1 MLDWNHDGKHDWKDD
16 AFFHNVVMKDSD
28 KGTETK
34 SSNSGSSSTNSSG
47 SSSNGLT
54 WFIVLCVVYFI
65 IKLIA

>member
-1 MLDWNHDGKHDWKDD
+1 MDWNNDGKHDWKDD
-16 AFFHNVVMKDSD
+16 ALFHNVVMKDSD
-28 KGTETK
+28 KGAESK